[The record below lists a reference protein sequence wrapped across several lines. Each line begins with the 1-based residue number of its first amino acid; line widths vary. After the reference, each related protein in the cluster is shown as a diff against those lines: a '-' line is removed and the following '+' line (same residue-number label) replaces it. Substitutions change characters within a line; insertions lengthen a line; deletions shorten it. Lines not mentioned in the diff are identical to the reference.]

1 MKGTIDA
8 ILADLQA
15 SGNLRTVALTD
26 ADAELVDLSSNDYL
40 GLAASAQLR
49 EDFFKKEDVFALP
62 MSASASRLLAAHQN
76 AFSSLENR
84 LSKAYGS
91 PVLLFNSGY
100 HANTGM
106 VSALGAVGSTFII
119 ADKLV
124 HASIIDG
131 IRLSEAKCIRYRH
144 NNYDQLEQLL
154 SVHHAGYEKIIVVT
168 ESIFSMDGD
177 EADFNRLVMLK
188 RQYNNVLLYVDEA
201 HGIGVRGE
209 RGLGCAEE
217 QGCIG
222 EIDFLCGTFGKALAS
237 VGGYIVCSKTIH
249 DYLVNKM
256 RTLIFTTA
264 LPPVNLMWTCF
275 ILERLAEFHDK
286 RQHLQHISCLLKEGL
301 LDAGYE
307 CPSTSHIIPLTIGE
321 SAATILKAEE
331 LQRKGFYAL
340 PVRPP
345 TVPEG
350 TSRIRFSLTAA
361 LTEDEVKKLIT
372 NIKKQ

>member
-1 MKGTIDA
+1 
-8 ILADLQA
+8 
-15 SGNLRTVALTD
+15 
-26 ADAELVDLSSNDYL
+26 
-40 GLAASAQLR
+40 
-49 EDFFKKEDVFALP
+49 
-62 MSASASRLLAAHQN
+62 
-76 AFSSLENR
+76 
-84 LSKAYGS
+84 
-91 PVLLFNSGY
+91 
-100 HANTGM
+100 
-106 VSALGAVGSTFII
+106 
-119 ADKLV
+119 
-124 HASIIDG
+124 
-131 IRLSEAKCIRYRH
+131 
-144 NNYDQLEQLL
+144 
-154 SVHHAGYEKIIVVT
+154 
-168 ESIFSMDGD
+168 MDGD

-264 LPPVNLMWTCF
+264 LPPVNMMWTCF

-361 LTEDEVKKLIT
+361 LTGDLLVCYDYRSLDFDFSLLKGYEDIRVVGWSMGVWAASQVLSHFHLPISESVAVNGTVTPVDDLRGISIAIYEGTLKGLNDITLKKFFRRMCGSASLLGDFLSKSPHRFIEDVKEELFLIARQVESLAPARFFWSKAVVGKGDLIFIPANQKNAWSELGVQIEEEDIAHYSDVFLR
-372 NIKKQ
+372 NIVCG

>member
-76 AFSSLENR
+76 ASSSLENR

-131 IRLSEAKCIRYRH
+131 IKLSGAPFARFRSEAREWSAI
-144 NNYDQLEQLL
+144 
-154 SVHHAGYEKIIVVT
+154 HA
-168 ESIFSMDGD
+168 
-177 EADFNRLVMLK
+177 
-188 RQYNNVLLYVDEA
+188 
-201 HGIGVRGE
+201 
-209 RGLGCAEE
+209 
-217 QGCIG
+217 
-222 EIDFLCGTFGKALAS
+222 
-237 VGGYIVCSKTIH
+237 
-249 DYLVNKM
+249 
-256 RTLIFTTA
+256 
-264 LPPVNLMWTCF
+264 
-275 ILERLAEFHDK
+275 
-286 RQHLQHISCLLKEGL
+286 
-301 LDAGYE
+301 
-307 CPSTSHIIPLTIGE
+307 
-321 SAATILKAEE
+321 
-331 LQRKGFYAL
+331 
-340 PVRPP
+340 
-345 TVPEG
+345 
-350 TSRIRFSLTAA
+350 
-361 LTEDEVKKLIT
+361 
-372 NIKKQ
+372 